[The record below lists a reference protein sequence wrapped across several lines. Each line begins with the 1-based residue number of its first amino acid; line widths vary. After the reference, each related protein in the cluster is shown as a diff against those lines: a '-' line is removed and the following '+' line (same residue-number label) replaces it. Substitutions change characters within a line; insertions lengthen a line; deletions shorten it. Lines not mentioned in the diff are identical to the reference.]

1 MELAKPGV
9 LFDRDAEWADLTSFA
24 TDPALGAT
32 LAIVYGRRRQGKT
45 LLLELL
51 AEQMRGLM
59 FTGLEQSAS
68 QNLAAIS
75 RAFAAHQGLGLP
87 VAFTSW
93 EEVIDAL
100 VALGERQSPTT
111 VVLDELPYLL
121 ATAPEI
127 PSILQRALSPRS
139 RARQHSRTRFVL
151 CGSAFSVM
159 GRLLSGSAALR
170 GRAGRELVVHPF
182 TYREVA
188 AFWDIDDPDLA
199 LRIDAL
205 VGGTPAYRDFSEGDQ
220 PTSLADLDA
229 WIVRRLLNPST
240 AYFREGRVLLAE
252 EPDVTDLILYFSVL
266 SAIADGKTRRG
277 QIAATLGRPES
288 ALAHPLT
295 VLQQTRLI
303 ERNQDALRA
312 NRSTFR
318 ICEPMLRFHQL
329 VIAPNEG
336 RLVRRQGAGIWTEV
350 ADTVSSRIYGPH
362 FEDVAR
368 QWTAVH
374 ASTATLGGRA
384 SNVGTTVV
392 SCRRHRCQH
401 EVDVVALERAPG
413 APDRVLAIGEA
424 KWHADPVGTDELERL
439 RHVRELLPSAAS
451 GVRLVL
457 FSRSGFTT
465 ELEHEADSSPDV
477 ELVDLERL
485 FTGS

>member
-1 MELAKPGV
+1 MELVKPSV

-51 AEQMRGLM
+51 AEQTQGLM

-75 RAFAAHQGLGLP
+75 RVFAAHQGLGVP
-87 VAFTSW
+87 VAFARW
-93 EEVIDAL
+93 EQAFDAL
-100 VALGERQSPTT
+100 VALGERHLPAT

-127 PSILQRALSPRS
+127 PSILQRALSPRG
-139 RARQHSRTRFVL
+139 RARQRSRTRFVL

-159 GRLLSGSAALR
+159 GRLLSGSGALR
-170 GRAGRELVVHPF
+170 GRAGRELVLHPF

-188 AFWDIDDPDLA
+188 DFWGIDDHDLA

-205 VGGTPAYRDFSEGDQ
+205 VGGTPAYKDFSEGDQ
-220 PTSLADLDA
+220 PASLADLDA
-229 WIVRRLLNPST
+229 WVVRRLLNPST

-252 EPDVTDLILYFSVL
+252 EPDVTDRVLYFSVL

-277 QIAATLGRPES
+277 QIATTLGRPES

-295 VLQQTRLI
+295 VLQETRLI

-318 ICEPMLRFHQL
+318 VCEPMLRFHQL

-336 RLVRRQGAGIWTEV
+336 RLVRRQGADVWAEIS
-350 ADTVSSRIYGPH
+350 DTISSRIYGPH
-362 FEDVAR
+362 FEEVAR
-368 QWTAVH
+368 QWTALH
-374 ASTATLGGRA
+374 ASRATLGGRA
-384 SNVGTTVV
+384 SDVGTTAV
-392 SCRRHRCQH
+392 SCRLHRCHH
-401 EVDVVALERAPG
+401 EVDVVAVERGPG
-413 APDRVLAIGEA
+413 IPDRLLALGEA
-424 KWHADPVGTDELERL
+424 KWRTDAVGTGELQRL
-439 RHVRELLPSAAS
+439 RHIRGLVANAAEPA
-451 GVRLVL
+451 RLIL

-465 ELEHEADSSPDV
+465 ELAQEAGGSSDV

-485 FTGS
+485 YTGR